1 MLPHGD
7 FRTACAYNLDVGMA
21 GLVLAIFTSGYILG
35 VWAACLVLRQPQKS
49 YEDGTVVRIG
59 RTSPIV
65 ARVIEAER
73 RRL

>member
-1 MLPHGD
+1 
-7 FRTACAYNLDVGMA
+7 MA